1 MVQRELRTG
10 FFPASIYSFKAN
22 NWNTTTMCEICPKL
36 TIIVNVVIDVVLV
49 SLLLTLSRFHTL
61 FWCSIVN
68 YEQVDAGWV
77 LSSYFL
83 NFHISI
89 QSVFRDQLHMGTSL
103 LFDRKHKVLSN
114 WERQQKL
121 IEFKGSKNGQNTSSG
136 KMKRFVQFGTIY
148 TI

>member
-1 MVQRELRTG
+1 
-10 FFPASIYSFKAN
+10 
-22 NWNTTTMCEICPKL
+22 
-36 TIIVNVVIDVVLV
+36 
-49 SLLLTLSRFHTL
+49 
-61 FWCSIVN
+61 
-68 YEQVDAGWV
+68 
-77 LSSYFL
+77 
-83 NFHISI
+83 
-89 QSVFRDQLHMGTSL
+89 MGTAL